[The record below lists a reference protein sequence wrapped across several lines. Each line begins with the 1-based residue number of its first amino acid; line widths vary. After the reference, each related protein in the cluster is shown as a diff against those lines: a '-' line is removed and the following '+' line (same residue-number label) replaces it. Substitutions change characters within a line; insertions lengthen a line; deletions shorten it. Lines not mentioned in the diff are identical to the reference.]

1 MKKKIVLVAS
11 VLSISS
17 LAFAQQDIAL
27 THFSYNKMGFNPG
40 ATGIDE
46 GLCFSTVM
54 RNQWDK
60 VNGAPNSVTFNGEM
74 NLPSFDIN
82 HNAGVGLNLTHD
94 AIGFNRQTN
103 VSLAYSHHF
112 EIGPGKLGVGVSLGM
127 VNFGL
132 SPTWVPPQTLND
144 NVLPI
149 ASSVAGFD
157 ANFGLFYKAPDWYAG
172 LSATHIP
179 GSALGIKTGIPGG
192 PVQATTYDMAQHFF
206 AMGGYTFR
214 GIGNNGEVD
223 VQGLMQTELTHYS
236 FNINARY
243 IWKNF
248 LYGGV
253 AFRTI
258 ESISP
263 MLGVKFVDG
272 KNQRG
277 TWTGWA
283 GYSYDA
289 SIGTISKISNGTHEI
304 ALKFCYIPI
313 IPITKSK
320 HPRWL

>member
-11 VLSISS
+11 VLCISS

-60 VNGAPNSVTFNGEM
+60 VNGAPNSVAFNGEM
-74 NLPSFDIN
+74 HLPSFDIN
-82 HNAGVGLNLTHD
+82 HNAGVGLNVTHD

-103 VSLAYSHHF
+103 LSLSYSHHF
-112 EIGPGKLGVGVSLGM
+112 EIGPGKLGVGISLGM

-132 SPTWVPPQTLND
+132 SPTWVPPQTLAD
-144 NVLPI
+144 AVLPV
-149 ASSVAGFD
+149 ASSTAGFD
-157 ANFGLFYKAPDWYAG
+157 ANLGLFYKAPDWYAG
-172 LSATHIP
+172 ISATHIP
-179 GSALGIKTGIPGG
+179 GSALGVKTGSGG
-192 PVQATTYDMAQHFF
+192 TPAASTTYDMAQHFF
-206 AMGGYTFR
+206 AMGGYTFKNVA
-214 GIGNNGEVD
+214 GGNID

-243 IWKNF
+243 IWRDF
-248 LYGGV
+248 LYGGL
-253 AFRTI
+253 AFRTADA
-258 ESISP
+258 ISP
-263 MLGVKFVDG
+263 MLGVKFVKG
-272 KNQRG
+272 QNLRG

-289 SIGTISKISNGTHEI
+289 NIGTISKISNGTHEI

>member
-17 LAFAQQDIAL
+17 LVFAQQDIAL

-60 VNGAPNSVTFNGEM
+60 VNGAPNSVAFNGEM
-74 NLPSFDIN
+74 NLPSFGMN
-82 HNAGVGLNLTHD
+82 YNAGVGLNLTHD

-103 VSLAYSHHF
+103 VSLGYSHHF
-112 EIGPGKLGVGVSLGM
+112 QVGNGLLGVGLTLGM

-132 SPTWVPPQTLND
+132 NPTWVPPQTLND

-149 ASSVAGFD
+149 SSSVASFD
-157 ANFGLFYKAPDWYAG
+157 ANLGLFYKTQDWYAG
-172 LSATHIP
+172 VSATHIP
-179 GSALGIKTGIPGG
+179 GSALGVKTGATSNP
-192 PVQATTYDMAQHFF
+192 QTTTYDMAQHFF

-214 GIGNNGEVD
+214 NVAGGDID
-223 VQGLMQTELTHYS
+223 VQGLMQTEFKYYS
-236 FNINARY
+236 FNLNARY
-243 IWKNF
+243 IWRNKF
-248 LYGGV
+248 YGGL
-253 AFRTI
+253 AFRT
-258 ESISP
+258 SDAISP

-272 KNQRG
+272 GNPRG
-277 TWTGWA
+277 KWTGWA

-289 SIGTISKISNGTHEI
+289 NIGTISKISNGTHEI

>member
-60 VNGAPNSVTFNGEM
+60 VNGAPNSVAFNGEM
-74 NLPSFDIN
+74 NLPSFGLN
-82 HNAGVGLNLTHD
+82 YNAGVGLNLTHD

-112 EIGPGKLGVGVSLGM
+112 TIGGGVLGVGVTLGM

-132 SPTWVPPQTLND
+132 NPTWVPPQTLND

-149 ASSVAGFD
+149 SSSIASFD
-157 ANFGLFYKAPDWYAG
+157 ANFGVFYKSQDWYAG
-172 LSATHIP
+172 VSATHIP
-179 GSALGIKTGIPGG
+179 GSALGIKTGTSANP
-192 PVQATTYDMAQHFF
+192 QTTTYDMAQHFF

-214 GIGNNGEVD
+214 NVAGGNID
-223 VQGLMQTELTHYS
+223 VQGLMQTELTYYS

-243 IWKNF
+243 IWNDK
-248 LYGGV
+248 LYGGL
-253 AFRTI
+253 AFRN
-258 ESISP
+258 SDAISP

-272 KNQRG
+272 RNRRG

-289 SIGTISKISNGTHEI
+289 TIGSLSKISNG
-304 ALKFCYIPI
+304 
-313 IPITKSK
+313 
-320 HPRWL
+320 